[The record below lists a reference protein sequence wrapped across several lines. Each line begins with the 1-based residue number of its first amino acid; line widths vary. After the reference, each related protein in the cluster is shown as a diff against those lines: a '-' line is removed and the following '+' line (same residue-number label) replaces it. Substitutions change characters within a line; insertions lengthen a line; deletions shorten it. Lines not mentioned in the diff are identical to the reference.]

1 MNSRAFVVL
10 SRFSA
15 VDWGTASEP
24 LRGATAPSESP
35 SFKLGVIF
43 YVMRYISHA
52 CGIVR

>member
-10 SRFSA
+10 SRFSL
-15 VDWGTASEP
+15 VDWGTASAP
-24 LRGATAPSESP
+24 LRGATAPLESP

-43 YVMRYISHA
+43 YIIRYISHA